1 MNPRG
6 SLEAAAS
13 QAWSGPGAR
22 GTARRA
28 GRWALD
34 RAGGSTLALKLAGG
48 FALLGAWEAVVREFA
63 PRYVAKPSSVL
74 TAIPQMLADPPFLQ
88 ATWAT
93 LSAVMEGL
101 AIALVAGTVVGLAMG
116 RVQLVNRFLQFYVN
130 GLYAMPMVA
139 ILPPFALWFGFGGA
153 TRLAIV
159 IFAAFFPIALNASDG
174 ARSVPPEFLE
184 VGRAYRARRRDVW
197 FDITLMSALPYLIAG
212 ARLAAGRALNGT
224 VLAEIYESIPG
235 MGMYILANARGLKQN
250 EAVVGVLLMCGLGLL
265 FEGLMNWILRRWFP
279 WYRRDERQD

>member
-6 SLEAAAS
+6 SLETAAS
-13 QAWSGPGAR
+13 PAWSGPGAR

-28 GRWALD
+28 GRWALG

-48 FALLGAWEAVVREFA
+48 LALLGAWEAVVREFA
-63 PRYVAKPSSVL
+63 PRYMAKPSSVL
-74 TAIPQMLADPPFLQ
+74 AAIPQMLADPPFLQ
-88 ATWAT
+88 AAWAT

-101 AIALVAGTVVGLAMG
+101 ALALVAGTVVGLAMG

-174 ARSVPPEFLE
+174 ARSVPPEYLE
-184 VGRAYRARRRDVW
+184 VGRAYRARWPHVW
-197 FDITLMSALPYLIAG
+197 LGITLPAAVPYLLAG
-212 ARLAAGRALNGT
+212 TRLAAGRALVGA
-224 VLAEIYESIPG
+224 VVAEFYVSIDG
-235 MGMYILANARGLKQN
+235 LGFFILFKTRTFHHN
-250 EAVVGVLLMCGLGLL
+250 EAFVAVLMLAAFGVG
-265 FEGLMNWILRRWFP
+265 FDALMNALTRRAMP
-279 WYRRDERQD
+279 WYRREGHAA